1 MCHEKRIT
9 MIAAAAMAAMVTIGW
24 PYAVNAQSSE
34 SGANSS
40 SSSSTDV
47 ESAASA
53 NASGGNSNAQIY
65 LDQRGPS
72 SLSTQHSYSGK
83 YTVRSAPSVQPP
95 SMGSGHPCALGGSI
109 GISLIGGGA
118 AAGLNRVDDACLL
131 AQMGQGQ
138 AALIMIARRDE
149 EACKALAPGRNDPG
163 DQPMFPL
170 GARAADQFVG
180 GSQPGGADA
189 CTCRGTDRVHRALRQ
204 LFAARGRSHRRPQAF
219 GGAIQRR
226 AGRRILPDAAGTLTG
241 KLLP

>member
-1 MCHEKRIT
+1 
-9 MIAAAAMAAMVTIGW
+9 MVTIGW

-149 EACKALAPGRNDPG
+149 EACKALRQVGTIPATSQCSRSERVRRTNS
-163 DQPMFPL
+163 L
-170 GARAADQFVG
+170 AAASRAA
-180 GSQPGGADA
+180 PTPAP
-189 CTCRGTDRVHRALRQ
+189 
-204 LFAARGRSHRRPQAF
+204 AAAQTVSIARYVSCS
-219 GGAIQRR
+219 RR
-226 AGRRILPDAAGTLTG
+226 ADDRIVARKRSGAPFSDEQVAAFCRTQLAR
-241 KLLP
+241 